1 MDHNGNPIYD
11 HYLSNF
17 SLPSVVDS
25 NINNL
30 INDTEQ
36 QEQQIE
42 NLNNQIDIILNNKLQ
57 IINLRLSHLET
68 ENTKLKNIIKLLLN
82 INVQTN

>member
-30 INDTEQ
+30 IIDTVQ

-42 NLNNQIDIILNNKLQ
+42 NLNNQIDIILNSKLE
-57 IINLRLSHLET
+57 IVNYRLSQLES
-68 ENTKLKNIIKLLLN
+68 ENIKLKNVIKLLLN
-82 INVQTN
+82 IDLL

>member
-30 INDTEQ
+30 LNDTEQ

-42 NLNNQIDIILNNKLQ
+42 NLNNQIDIILNSKLE
-57 IINLRLSHLET
+57 IVNLRLINLEN
-68 ENTKLKNIIKLLLN
+68 ENNKLKNIIKLLLN
-82 INVQTN
+82 INY

>member
-30 INDTEQ
+30 LNDTEQ
-36 QEQQIE
+36 QEQQLT
-42 NLNNQIDIILNNKLQ
+42 NLNNQIDIILNTKLE
-57 IINLRLSHLET
+57 IVNLRLVNLEN
-68 ENTKLKNIIKLLLN
+68 ENIKLKNVIKLLLN
-82 INVQTN
+82 INL

>member
-30 INDTEQ
+30 LIDAEQ
-36 QEQQIE
+36 QEQQLI
-42 NLNNQIDIILNNKLQ
+42 NLNNQIDLILNSKLEIVNYRLSQLENENNKL
-57 IINLRLSHLET
+57 
-68 ENTKLKNIIKLLLN
+68 KNVIKLLLN
-82 INVQTN
+82 INL

>member
-30 INDTEQ
+30 IIDAVQ
-36 QEQQIE
+36 QEQQLI
-42 NLNNQIDIILNNKLQ
+42 NLNNQIDIILNSKLE
-57 IINLRLSHLET
+57 IVNYRLSQLEN
-68 ENTKLKNIIKLLLN
+68 ENIKLKEIIKHLLGL
-82 INVQTN
+82 VY

>member
-25 NINNL
+25 NINTL
-30 INDTEQ
+30 LNDTTQ
-36 QEQQIE
+36 QEQQI
-42 NLNNQIDIILNNKLQ
+42 NQLNDQIDIILN
-57 IINLRLSHLET
+57 
-68 ENTKLKNIIKLLLN
+68 TKLEVVNNRLIILENENIKLKLIIRELLN
-82 INVQTN
+82 ITIL

>member
-30 INDTEQ
+30 IIDTVQ

-42 NLNNQIDIILNNKLQ
+42 NLNNQIDIILNSKLE
-57 IINLRLSHLET
+57 IVNLRLVNLEN
-68 ENTKLKNIIKLLLN
+68 ENIKLKNVIKLLLS
-82 INVQTN
+82 INL

>member
-30 INDTEQ
+30 IIDTVQ
-36 QEQQIE
+36 QEQQLI
-42 NLNNQIDIILNNKLQ
+42 NLNNQIDIILNTKLEIVNYRLSMLENENNKLK
-57 IINLRLSHLET
+57 E
-68 ENTKLKNIIKLLLN
+68 IIKNLLGL
-82 INVQTN
+82 IY

>member
-30 INDTEQ
+30 IIDTVQ

-42 NLNNQIDIILNNKLQ
+42 NLNNQIDIILNSKLE
-57 IINLRLSHLET
+57 IVNYRLSQLEN
-68 ENTKLKNIIKLLLN
+68 ENIKLKNVIKLLLN
-82 INVQTN
+82 IDL

>member
-30 INDTEQ
+30 LNDTTQ
-36 QEQQIE
+36 QEQQI
-42 NLNNQIDIILNNKLQ
+42 NQLNDQIDIILNTKLE
-57 IINLRLSHLET
+57 IVNYRLSQLEN
-68 ENTKLKNIIKLLLN
+68 ENIKLKEIIKNLLGL
-82 INVQTN
+82 IY

>member
-30 INDTEQ
+30 LNDTEQ
-36 QEQQIE
+36 QEQQII
-42 NLNNQIDIILNNKLQ
+42 NLNNQIDIILNSKLE
-57 IINLRLSHLET
+57 IVNYRLSQLEN
-68 ENTKLKNIIKLLLN
+68 ENNKLKNVIKLLLN
-82 INVQTN
+82 INL

>member
-30 INDTEQ
+30 LNDTVQ

-42 NLNNQIDIILNNKLQ
+42 NLNNQIDIILNSKLE
-57 IINLRLSHLET
+57 IINLRLSHLEI
-68 ENTKLKNIIKLLLN
+68 ENTKLRNIIKLLLN
-82 INVQTN
+82 INV

>member
-30 INDTEQ
+30 LIDTVQ
-36 QEQQIE
+36 QEQQLI
-42 NLNNQIDIILNNKLQ
+42 NLNNQIDIILNTKLE
-57 IINLRLSHLET
+57 IVNYRLSQLEN
-68 ENTKLKNIIKLLLN
+68 ENNKLKNVIKLLLS
-82 INVQTN
+82 INL

>member
-30 INDTEQ
+30 LNDTEQ
-36 QEQQIE
+36 QEQQII
-42 NLNNQIDIILNNKLQ
+42 NLNNQIDIILNSKLE
-57 IINLRLSHLET
+57 IVNYRLSQLEN
-68 ENTKLKNIIKLLLN
+68 ENLKLKNIIKLLLN
-82 INVQTN
+82 IEL

>member
-30 INDTEQ
+30 LNDTVQ
-36 QEQQIE
+36 QEQQI
-42 NLNNQIDIILNNKLQ
+42 NQLNNQIDIILNSKLE
-57 IINLRLSHLET
+57 IVNYRLSMLEN
-68 ENTKLKNIIKLLLN
+68 ENIKLKNVIKLLLN
-82 INVQTN
+82 LNL

>member
-30 INDTEQ
+30 LNDTEQ

-42 NLNNQIDIILNNKLQ
+42 KLNTQIDIILNSKLE
-57 IINLRLSHLET
+57 IVNNRLLLLEI
-68 ENTKLKNIIKLLLN
+68 ENVKLKLIIKQLLN
-82 INVQTN
+82 ITLL

>member
-30 INDTEQ
+30 IIDTVQ

-42 NLNNQIDIILNNKLQ
+42 NLNNQIDIILNSKLE
-57 IINLRLSHLET
+57 IVNYRLSQLEN
-68 ENTKLKNIIKLLLN
+68 ENIKLKNVIKLLLN
-82 INVQTN
+82 IDLL

>member
-30 INDTEQ
+30 LNETTQ
-36 QEQQIE
+36 QEQQI
-42 NLNNQIDIILNNKLQ
+42 NTINDQINIILATQLQ
-57 IINLRLSHLET
+57 VINIR
-68 ENTKLKNIIKLLLN
+68 LLN
-82 INVQTN
+82 IENENIRLKQIIFNLLYL

>member
-25 NINNL
+25 NINTL
-30 INDTEQ
+30 FNDTVQ
-36 QEQQIE
+36 QEQQLI
-42 NLNNQIDIILNNKLQ
+42 NLNNQIDIILNTKLE
-57 IINLRLSHLET
+57 IVNLRLINLEN
-68 ENTKLKNIIKLLLN
+68 ENIKLKEIIKNLLGL
-82 INVQTN
+82 VQ

>member
-30 INDTEQ
+30 LIDTVQ
-36 QEQQIE
+36 QEQQII
-42 NLNNQIDIILNNKLQ
+42 NLNNQIDIILNSKLE
-57 IINLRLSHLET
+57 IVNYRLSQLEN
-68 ENTKLKNIIKLLLN
+68 ENNKLKNVIKLLLS
-82 INVQTN
+82 IDL

>member
-25 NINNL
+25 NINTL
-30 INDTEQ
+30 FNDTVQ
-36 QEQQIE
+36 QEQQLI
-42 NLNNQIDIILNNKLQ
+42 NLNNQIDIILNTKLE
-57 IINLRLSHLET
+57 IVNYRLSQLES
-68 ENTKLKNIIKLLLN
+68 ENIKLKNVIKLLLS
-82 INVQTN
+82 INL

>member
-30 INDTEQ
+30 IIDTVQ

-42 NLNNQIDIILNNKLQ
+42 NLNNQIDIILNSKLE
-57 IINLRLSHLET
+57 IVNYRLSQLEN
-68 ENTKLKNIIKLLLN
+68 ENNKLKNVIKLLLS
-82 INVQTN
+82 INL

>member
-30 INDTEQ
+30 IIDTVQ

-42 NLNNQIDIILNNKLQ
+42 NLNNQIDIILNSKLE
-57 IINLRLSHLET
+57 IVNYRLSQLES
-68 ENTKLKNIIKLLLN
+68 ENIKLKNVIKLLLS
-82 INVQTN
+82 INL

>member
-25 NINNL
+25 NINTL
-30 INDTEQ
+30 FNDTEQ

-42 NLNNQIDIILNNKLQ
+42 NLNNQIDIILNSKLE
-57 IINLRLSHLET
+57 IVNYRLSQLEN
-68 ENTKLKNIIKLLLN
+68 ENIKLKNVIKLLLN
-82 INVQTN
+82 INL

>member
-30 INDTEQ
+30 LIDAVQ
-36 QEQQIE
+36 QEQQLI
-42 NLNNQIDIILNNKLQ
+42 NLNNQIDLILNSKLEIVNYRLSQLENENNKL
-57 IINLRLSHLET
+57 
-68 ENTKLKNIIKLLLN
+68 KNVIKLLLS
-82 INVQTN
+82 IDL

>member
-30 INDTEQ
+30 IIDTVQ

-42 NLNNQIDIILNNKLQ
+42 NLNNQIDIILNSKLE
-57 IINLRLSHLET
+57 IVNYRLSQLEN
-68 ENTKLKNIIKLLLN
+68 ENIKLKNIIKLLLS
-82 INVQTN
+82 IDLL

>member
-25 NINNL
+25 NINTL
-30 INDTEQ
+30 LNDTEQ
-36 QEQQIE
+36 QEQQLI
-42 NLNNQIDIILNNKLQ
+42 NLNNQIDIILNTKLE
-57 IINLRLSHLET
+57 IVNYRLSQLEN
-68 ENTKLKNIIKLLLN
+68 ENNKLKNVIKLLLN
-82 INVQTN
+82 INY

>member
-30 INDTEQ
+30 LNETTQ
-36 QEQQIE
+36 QEQQI
-42 NLNNQIDIILNNKLQ
+42 NIINDQINIILATQLQ
-57 IINLRLSHLET
+57 VINIRLLNM
-68 ENTKLKNIIKLLLN
+68 ENENIKLKKIIFNLLN
-82 INVQTN
+82 L

>member
-30 INDTEQ
+30 LNDTEQ

-42 NLNNQIDIILNNKLQ
+42 NLNNQIDIILNSKLE
-57 IINLRLSHLET
+57 IVNYRLSQLEN
-68 ENTKLKNIIKLLLN
+68 ENIKLKNVIKLLLN
-82 INVQTN
+82 IDLL

>member
-25 NINNL
+25 NINTL

-36 QEQQIE
+36 QEQQII
-42 NLNNQIDIILNNKLQ
+42 NLNNQIDIILNSKLE
-57 IINLRLSHLET
+57 IVNYRLSQLEN
-68 ENTKLKNIIKLLLN
+68 ENIKLKEIIKNLLGL
-82 INVQTN
+82 IY

>member
-36 QEQQIE
+36 QEQQLI
-42 NLNNQIDIILNNKLQ
+42 NLNNQIDIILNTKLE
-57 IINLRLSHLET
+57 IVNYRLSQLEN
-68 ENTKLKNIIKLLLN
+68 ENIKLKNVIKLLLN
-82 INVQTN
+82 IDL

>member
-30 INDTEQ
+30 INDTVQ

-42 NLNNQIDIILNNKLQ
+42 NLNNQIDIILNSKLQ
-57 IINLRLSHLET
+57 IINLRLSHLEI
-68 ENTKLKNIIKLLLN
+68 ENTKLRNIIKLLLN
-82 INVQTN
+82 INV

>member
-82 INVQTN
+82 INV

>member
-30 INDTEQ
+30 LIDTVQ

-42 NLNNQIDIILNNKLQ
+42 NLNNQIDIILNSKLE
-57 IINLRLSHLET
+57 IVNYRLSQLEN
-68 ENTKLKNIIKLLLN
+68 ENIKLKEIIKHLLGL
-82 INVQTN
+82 VY

>member
-30 INDTEQ
+30 LIDTVQ

-42 NLNNQIDIILNNKLQ
+42 NLNNQIDIILNSKLEVVNNRL
-57 IINLRLSHLET
+57 IILES
-68 ENTKLKNIIKLLLN
+68 ENIKLKLIIRELLN
-82 INVQTN
+82 ITIL

>member
-30 INDTEQ
+30 IIDTVQ

-42 NLNNQIDIILNNKLQ
+42 NLNNQIDIILNSKLEIVNYRLSMLENENNKL
-57 IINLRLSHLET
+57 
-68 ENTKLKNIIKLLLN
+68 KLIIKELLGL
-82 INVQTN
+82 IY

>member
-30 INDTEQ
+30 LNETTQ
-36 QEQQIE
+36 QEQQI
-42 NLNNQIDIILNNKLQ
+42 NTINDQINIILATSLQ
-57 IINLRLSHLET
+57 VINIR
-68 ENTKLKNIIKLLLN
+68 LLN
-82 INVQTN
+82 IENENIRLKQIIFNLLNL

>member
-1 MDHNGNPIYD
+1 MYHNGNPIYD

-82 INVQTN
+82 INV

>member
-30 INDTEQ
+30 LNDTVQ
-36 QEQQIE
+36 QEEQI
-42 NLNNQIDIILNNKLQ
+42 NQLNNQIDIILNTKLE
-57 IINLRLSHLET
+57 IVNYRLSQLEN
-68 ENTKLKNIIKLLLN
+68 ENIKLKNIIKLLLS
-82 INVQTN
+82 INL